1 MKKFVISLVTLAALS
16 TASFA
21 SYRDVTTSRGAV
33 DTHQAS
39 AVSAMNALAI
49 PGVSEGNAGDDLG
62 LGGSN
67 RH

>member
-1 MKKFVISLVTLAALS
+1 MKKFAISLIALAALS

-21 SYRDVTTSRGAV
+21 SYRDVTTSHGAV

-39 AVSAMNALAI
+39 AVTTMNALAI
-49 PGVSEGNAGDDLG
+49 PGVSNGKAGDDMD

-67 RH
+67 RR